1 MKLYSY
7 YRSSAAY
14 RVRIVLNLKQIEH
27 TIAPVNL
34 LKKEHKSA
42 DYLSKQPQGLVP
54 CLETD
59 EGQHLAQSGAIISY
73 LDHLYPSSKL
83 LPPDP
88 FEAAKIQSVVDIIA
102 CDIHPICNLRIL
114 SYLAEDLKV
123 DSEQKLA
130 WYQHW
135 ITLGFEALETTL
147 ETALEAT
154 LETTLETKLET
165 MLEKTKYC
173 FGEQV
178 TLADVYLIPQV
189 YNALRFEVDMSA
201 FPQIMSAY
209 QNCNQ
214 LDAFVKAKPENQL
227 DVM

>member
-14 RVRIVLNLKQIEH
+14 RVRIALNIKQIEH
-27 TIAPVNL
+27 SIAPVNL
-34 LKKEHKSA
+34 LNKDHKA
-42 DYLSKQPQGLVP
+42 PDYLAKQPQGLVP
-54 CLETD
+54 CLETND
-59 EGQHLAQSGAIISY
+59 GRFLAQSGAILSY

-88 FEAAKIQSVVDIIA
+88 FQAAKIQSFVDMIA

-114 SYLAEDLKV
+114 SYLTEDLKV
-123 DSEQKLA
+123 HSEQKLA

-135 ITLGFEALETTL
+135 IVIGFEALETIF
-147 ETALEAT
+147 EAIS
-154 LETTLETKLET
+154 ETTLEKP
-165 MLEKTKYC
+165 KYC

-189 YNALRFEVDMSA
+189 YNALRFEVDMTA
-201 FPQIMSAY
+201 FPQIINVY

-214 LDAFVKAKPENQL
+214 LDAFIQAMPENQV
-227 DVM
+227 DAI